1 MNQDYK
7 VCVNCN
13 QEFAMD
19 CNFCSRCGKKLST
32 VYNQSGSKITIN
44 QVVENNCSKIFITI
58 ESAPNTDVSVVDKR
72 EESTT
77 GSFNS
82 LQGGSDLPE
91 IVLTNGSGKYYID
104 KPMVTIGRSNS
115 SDIQVINP
123 AVGRYHAIISNESG
137 EYYLIDRQ
145 SKNHTYLNG
154 KLLAPETRY
163 RIHVGDEIVFAN
175 ERFFADA
182 QS

>member
-1 MNQDYK
+1 MSNDYK
-7 VCVNCN
+7 VCTSCN
-13 QEFAMD
+13 QSFAID
-19 CNFCSRCGKKLST
+19 CNYCSTCGKKLST
-32 VYNQSGSKITIN
+32 VYQQSGSKITIN
-44 QVVENNCSKIFITI
+44 QVMDNNCSKIYITI
-58 ESAPNTDVSVVDKR
+58 ESAPNTDVQVTDNR
-72 EESTT
+72 TT
-77 GSFNS
+77 TTDSISFS
-82 LQGGSDLPE
+82 PAPADLPE
-91 IVLTNGSGKYYID
+91 IVLTNGNGKFPID

-123 AVGRYHAIISNESG
+123 AVGRYHAIISNEAG

-163 RIHVGDEIVFAN
+163 KIHAGDEIVFAN
-175 ERFFADA
+175 ERFFADI